1 MNMKMMMIVFLILGL
16 YIGLCYYIGTKAKR
30 IILNGKFKFKNR
42 LSFVIYWVIYWI
54 IALSFIISNMI
65 KGILDAE
72 SGLSY
77 IFALIGY
84 IYIAIFIYSVLIF
97 ISVNIL
103 RFTSRKI
110 KLANPIREVLKKI
123 YFKGI
128 SVFLIVFILV
138 GFGVW
143 NAQDKVV
150 TSYEINVNKKAGEIK
165 SLNVVMISDVHM
177 GIAIK
182 EKGVDKMVHSIN
194 KLNPDIVLF
203 CGDIFDENT
212 PTNLKEYSRKAFK
225 SIKSRY
231 GVYAITGNHEY
242 GAGDL
247 SETISYFKESGINF
261 LQDEQIKIADSFYVV
276 GRNDP
281 SNRRITGEEVKPL
294 KEIMKDVD
302 KTLPIIVLNH
312 RPEQL
317 EEAEKEKVDLQLSG
331 HTHKGQLFPGN
342 LITSYLNE
350 KDYGYLKK
358 DNFNLIV
365 SSGYGTWG
373 PPIRIGSK
381 SEIVNIMINFKA

>member
-1 MNMKMMMIVFLILGL
+1 MNTKMILIVFLILSL

-30 IILNGKFKFKNR
+30 IILNGKLKFKNR
-42 LSFVIYWVIYWI
+42 LYFGVYWLTYWI
-54 IALSFIISNMI
+54 IAFSFIISNMI
-65 KGILDAE
+65 KGILDIE
-72 SGLSY
+72 NGLSY

-84 IYIAIFIYSVLIF
+84 IYIGIFIYSVMIF
-97 ISVNIL
+97 LSVNIL

-110 KLANPIREVLKKI
+110 KLTNSIREVLKKV

-128 SVFLIVFILV
+128 SVFLIVFVLV
-138 GFGVW
+138 GYGVW

-150 TSYEINVNKKAGEIK
+150 TNYEISIDKKAGEIE

-177 GIAIK
+177 GITIK
-182 EKGVDKMVHSIN
+182 EKGVDKMVDSIN

-212 PTNLKEYSRKAFK
+212 STSLKKYSSEAFK
-225 SIKSRY
+225 NIKSKY
-231 GVYAITGNHEY
+231 GVYDITGNHEY

-247 SETISYFKESGINF
+247 SETISYFEEAGIKF
-261 LQDEQIKIADSFYVV
+261 LQDEEIKVADSFYIV

-281 SNRRITGEEVKPL
+281 SGRRITGQDVKPL
-294 KEIMKDVD
+294 EEIIKKADRS
-302 KTLPIIVLNH
+302 LPIIVLNH

-317 EEAEKEKVDLQLSG
+317 EEAESAKVDLQLSG

-358 DNFNLIV
+358 DKFNLIV

-373 PPIRIGSK
+373 PPMRIGSK
-381 SEIVNIMINFKA
+381 SEIVNIKINFKA

>member
-1 MNMKMMMIVFLILGL
+1 MNIKMMLIVFLILGL
-16 YIGLCYYIGTKAKR
+16 YIGLCYYIGAKAKR
-30 IILNGKFKFKNR
+30 IILNGKLKFKNR
-42 LSFVIYWVIYWI
+42 LYFGIYWLVYWM
-54 IALSFIISNMI
+54 IALSFIISNML
-65 KGILDAE
+65 KGVLDIE
-72 SGLSY
+72 NGLSY

-84 IYIAIFIYSVLIF
+84 IYIGVFIYSVMIF
-97 ISVNIL
+97 LSVNIL
-103 RFTSRKI
+103 RYTSRKI
-110 KLANPIREVLKKI
+110 KLANSIREVLKKV

-128 SVFLIVFILV
+128 SVFLIVFVLV

-150 TSYEINVNKKAGEIK
+150 TNYEINIDKKAGEIK

-177 GIAIK
+177 GITIK
-182 EKGVDKMVHSIN
+182 EKGVDKMVDSIN

-212 PTNLKEYSRKAFK
+212 STSLKEYSREALKN
-225 SIKSRY
+225 IKSKY
-231 GVYAITGNHEY
+231 GIYDITGNHEY

-247 SETISYFKESGINF
+247 SKTISYFEDAGIEF
-261 LQDEQIKIADSFYVV
+261 LQDEEIKVADSFYIV

-281 SNRRITGEEVKPL
+281 SNRRITGQDVKPL
-294 KEIMKDVD
+294 NEIMEDVD
-302 KTLPIIVLNH
+302 KSLPIIVLNH

-317 EEAEKEKVDLQLSG
+317 AEAENEGVDLQLSG

-342 LITSYLNE
+342 LVTSYLNE
-350 KDYGYLKK
+350 KDYGHLKK

-381 SEIVNIMINFKA
+381 SEIVNIKINFRK

>member
-1 MNMKMMMIVFLILGL
+1 MNIKMMLIIFIILGV
-16 YIGLCYYIGTKAKR
+16 YIGLCYYIGAKAKR
-30 IILNGKFKFKNR
+30 IILNGKLKFKNR
-42 LSFVIYWVIYWI
+42 LYFVIYWVTYWI
-54 IALSFIISNMI
+54 IALSFIISNLI
-65 KGILDAE
+65 KGILYID

-84 IYIAIFIYSVLIF
+84 IYIGIFIYSLLIF
-97 ISVNIL
+97 LSVNIL
-103 RFTSRKI
+103 RFTSKKI
-110 KLANPIREVLKKI
+110 KLANSIRKVLKKI

-128 SVFLIVFILV
+128 SVFLIAFVLV
-138 GFGVW
+138 GFGFW
-143 NAQDKVV
+143 NAQYKVV
-150 TSYEINVNKKAGEIK
+150 TNYEINVNKKAGEIK

-177 GIAIK
+177 GITIK
-182 EKGVDKMVHSIN
+182 EKGVDKMVDSIN

-212 PTNLKEYSRKAFK
+212 QTKLKEYSRESLKN
-225 SIKSRY
+225 IKSKY
-231 GVYAITGNHEY
+231 GVYDITGNHEY

-247 SETISYFKESGINF
+247 SETISYFEGAGIKF
-261 LQDEQIKIADSFYVV
+261 LRDEQIKVEDSFYIV

-281 SNRRITGEEVKPL
+281 SNKRITGEDVKPL

-317 EEAEKEKVDLQLSG
+317 EEAEKEEVDLQLSG

-342 LITSYLNE
+342 LVTSYLNE

-381 SEIVNIMINFKA
+381 SEIVNVKINFKS

>member
-1 MNMKMMMIVFLILGL
+1 MNIKIIIIIFLVFSL
-16 YIGLCYYIGTKAKR
+16 YIALCYYIGTKVKK
-30 IILNGKFKFKNR
+30 IILNSRLKFKNK
-42 LSFVIYWVIYWI
+42 LYSGLYWTMYWI
-54 IALSFIISNMI
+54 IALSFIISSAI
-65 KGILDAE
+65 KGLLNIE
-72 SGLSY
+72 EGLSY
-77 IFALIGY
+77 IFSLIGY
-84 IYIAIFIYSVLIF
+84 TYMGVFIYSLMIF
-97 ISVNIL
+97 LSVNIL
-103 RFTSRKI
+103 RFTSKKI
-110 KLANPIREVLKKI
+110 KLSNSIREILKKI

-128 SVFLIVFILV
+128 SVFLIVFIIV

-150 TSYEINVNKKAGEIK
+150 TSYEINVDKKAGEIK

-177 GIAIK
+177 GITIK
-182 EKGVDKMVHSIN
+182 EKGVDKMVDSIN

-212 PTNLKEYSRKAFK
+212 STKLKEYSREAFK
-225 SIKSRY
+225 NIKSKY
-231 GVYAITGNHEY
+231 GVYDITGNHEY

-247 SETISYFKESGINF
+247 SKTISYFEGAGIKF
-261 LQDEQIKIADSFYVV
+261 LQDEQVKVADSFYIV

-281 SNRRITGEEVKPL
+281 SNKRVTGEDVKPL

-302 KTLPIIVLNH
+302 KTLPVIVLNH

-317 EEAEKEKVDLQLSG
+317 EEAENEKVDLQLSG

-358 DNFNLIV
+358 GDFNLIV

-381 SEIVNIMINFKA
+381 SEIVNIKINFKE